1 MRPPPESP
9 PLRSAVRPLLLTLLA
24 VIVAA
29 AIVYVT
35 ALSGRTSAP
44 GPASNAP
51 PDSARIV
58 VLSPGL
64 ADILRACDFGPALVG
79 RHAFDA
85 WSDPSLPVCGDQ
97 SGINYEALIAARPTH
112 VLVEWGQR
120 DLPPRLVELAA
131 ANNWLLK
138 NYPLLTLADI
148 QAAADDI
155 QISVPPEPHPSGS
168 SEITPAAR
176 RLRDR
181 FDAAFARRD
190 ALDRAGRILILYSAK
205 PPTVLGPGSFHHQIL
220 ERLGAT
226 PAITEGKPFITLDA
240 EDVLRLKPDG
250 IVLIQPRAAGSPAFP
265 TPRDAASLTDRL
277 GAVATLD
284 IPAVRNGHI
293 ALIDDET
300 AALPGP
306 SLAKIGDQ
314 LAEILA
320 AWATAANEP
329 TK

>member
-1 MRPPPESP
+1 M
-9 PLRSAVRPLLLTLLA
+9 RPLLLTLIA
-24 VIVAA
+24 IIVAA
-29 AIVYVT
+29 ALVYMA
-35 ALSGRTSAP
+35 ALSGRAAAP
-44 GPASNAP
+44 APASTAP
-51 PDSARIV
+51 PDSPRIV

-85 WSDPSLPVCGDQ
+85 WSDSALPVCGDQ

-112 VLVEWGQR
+112 VLIEWGQR
-120 DLPPRLVELAA
+120 DLPPRLVELAT
-131 ANNWLLK
+131 ANKWLLK

-155 QISVPPEPHPSGS
+155 QVSVPPAPHPPGTPG
-168 SEITPAAR
+168 ITPAAR

-190 ALDRAGRILILYSAK
+190 GLDQAGRILILYSAK

-250 IVLIQPRAAGSPAFP
+250 IILIQPRAAGSPAFP
-265 TPRDAASLTDRL
+265 TPRDVGSLKDRL
-277 GAVATLD
+277 GAVGMLD

-306 SLAKIGDQ
+306 SLAKVGDE

-320 AWATAANEP
+320 VWARQAGDPA
-329 TK
+329 K

>member
-1 MRPPPESP
+1 M
-9 PLRSAVRPLLLTLLA
+9 RPLLLTLLA
-24 VIVAA
+24 VVVA
-29 AIVYVT
+29 
-35 ALSGRTSAP
+35 TSLILTIWPSSLPAP
-44 GPASNAP
+44 AQPGS

-64 ADILRACDFGPALVG
+64 ADILRACDFAPALVG

-85 WSDPSLPVCGDQ
+85 WSDPALPVCGDQ

-112 VLVEWGQR
+112 VLIEWGRR
-120 DLPPRLVELAA
+120 DLPSRLVELAT
-131 ANNWLLK
+131 ANHWLLK

-155 QISVPPEPHPSGS
+155 QVTIPPAPHPIG
-168 SEITPAAR
+168 TPENPTAAR

-181 FDAAFARRD
+181 LDAAFARREG
-190 ALDRAGRILILYSAK
+190 LDRAGRILILYSAK
-205 PPTVLGPGSFHHQIL
+205 PPSVLGPGSFHHQIL

-226 PAITEGKPFITLDA
+226 PAIAEGKPFITLDA

-250 IVLIQPRAAGSPAFP
+250 IILIQPRAAGSPAFP
-265 TPRDAASLTDRL
+265 TPRDAASLKDRL

-306 SLAKIGDQ
+306 SLAKVGDE

-320 AWATAANEP
+320 GWAKAANAP
-329 TK
+329 GK